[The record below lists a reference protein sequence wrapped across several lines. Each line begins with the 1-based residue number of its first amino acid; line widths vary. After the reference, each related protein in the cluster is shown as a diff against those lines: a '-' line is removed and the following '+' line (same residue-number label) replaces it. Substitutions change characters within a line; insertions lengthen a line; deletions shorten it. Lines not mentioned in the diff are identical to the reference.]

1 MQRVLCAVLISGGL
15 MACGNEQGIIRTL
28 NQPVAVT
35 TGDFDFIGEPFNRM
49 VLDYSTYDGVI
60 SVATWD
66 SSYDS
71 DDVLLKVEGLLGE
84 DDEIEDYGSVFVAS
98 GTRGLGGTQYNGLLE
113 DDHLVASDVVIE
125 NVRDY
130 VEGGGVLVL
139 TDWAYDLVEACW
151 PDAIEFVRDD
161 TILDD
166 AQTGEI
172 GSVSAEIRETALA
185 DSLDSLTVALD
196 FNFSNWAVV
205 ESVSEDVTVWMDADV
220 LYRESND
227 DGVIVQEASPLLVSF
242 QPYGEGEFAGRVVY
256 ASFHFDV
263 QKPTVL
269 DEIIRTVIG
278 EYKGEEVETAQVE

>member
-1 MQRVLCAVLISGGL
+1 M
-15 MACGNEQGIIRTL
+15 NE
-28 NQPVAVT
+28 PVAVT

-49 VLDYSTYDGVI
+49 VLEYSTYDGVI

-66 SSYDS
+66 SNYDS

-84 DDEIEDYGSVFVAS
+84 DDELEEYGSVFVAS
-98 GTRGLGGTQYNGLLE
+98 GTRGLGSTQYNGLLE

-130 VEGGGVLVL
+130 VQDGGVLVL

-185 DSLDSLTVALD
+185 DNLDSLTVALD

-227 DGVIVQEASPLLVSF
+227 EGVIVQEAAPLLVSF
-242 QPYGEGEFAGRVVY
+242 QPYGDGEFAGRVVY

-263 QKPTVL
+263 QKPVVL

-278 EYKGEEVETAQVE
+278 EYKGEKVETAQIE